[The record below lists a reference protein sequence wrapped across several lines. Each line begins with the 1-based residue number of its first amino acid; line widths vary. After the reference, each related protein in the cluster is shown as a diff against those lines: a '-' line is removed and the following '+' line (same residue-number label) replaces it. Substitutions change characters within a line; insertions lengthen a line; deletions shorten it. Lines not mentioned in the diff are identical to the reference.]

1 MEEYDN
7 ELLDSLDLT
16 APTVEDFLNNINYS
30 IDGAYIPSSFA
41 CDFITF
47 IKLVNGEEGES
58 HKSPVVHYKMLDNIC
73 NNEADTINM
82 CHRGMAK
89 TAVLGEYLFLY
100 LAVFGEIPGFGNVS
114 LAIYVSDSID
124 NGVKNMRKNLEH
136 RWFNS
141 EFLQRYLP
149 NTKFTDTRWEFN
161 NIDGRKFIV
170 KGYGAKALSLDTE
183 LFTETGKITI
193 GECAVGDRI
202 YGIDGKLTSITKK
215 SEVFNKPMYRIELED
230 GRWLKVSED
239 HLNPVTIKQNP
250 NNKVEYVNAVIP
262 TSELLEL
269 PLVHERLRTRKGKSN
284 YTSRENLVFVKNID
298 AIEYPTK
305 ELPIDPYT
313 LGVILGDG
321 RIRKECGSVEL
332 TAHKDEFA
340 HYYKEIPYEFGAYRE
355 DPRSNA
361 ATQSIRK
368 LGPVC
373 KELGINVRGELKFI
387 PDEYWTA
394 SVDQRL
400 SLVQGL
406 MDTDGTCSENGRVT
420 FSSSSYQLCDD
431 LACLVRSLG
440 GSAKFGKC
448 GASNAYRIE
457 VWMNQNCFRL
467 PRKVVRF
474 KARSKDMAIKAISP
488 IPEESSQCIAV
499 DNESRQFIAGCYFP
513 THNTGVRG
521 AKEMGIRPQLAVL
534 DDLLSDEDARSPTV
548 IASIEDTVTK
558 AIDYALD
565 PTHKKIIWSGTP
577 FNASDPLYKA
587 VESGAWKV
595 NVYPVCEKFP
605 CTREEFKG
613 SWEDR
618 FSYDYVMKQY
628 VKSKKSGKIESF
640 NQELMLR
647 IMSEEDRLIKDGDIS
662 WYERKPVL
670 DHKDRYNF
678 YITTDF
684 ATSEKTSA
692 DFSVISV
699 WAYTNNED
707 WLWVDGICAK
717 QDMNQNMD
725 DLFRLV
731 QMYNP
736 MSVGVE
742 VSGQQGGF
750 VSWIQREM
758 SAKNIWFDIASDNNS
773 NRPGIRPNGNKLQ
786 RFHTMVPMFKRHK
799 IKFPIELKNSAEMI
813 QCMDELSLVSNKGF
827 KSKHDDF
834 SDTISMLSVLKP
846 WAPSYEINMEQ
857 SGNGVWISQIDED
870 DLEDDRINSYV
881 V

>member
-89 TAVLGEYLFLY
+89 TTLLGEYLFLY

-170 KGYGAKALSLDTE
+170 KGYGAK
-183 LFTETGKITI
+183 
-193 GECAVGDRI
+193 
-202 YGIDGKLTSITKK
+202 
-215 SEVFNKPMYRIELED
+215 
-230 GRWLKVSED
+230 
-239 HLNPVTIKQNP
+239 
-250 NNKVEYVNAVIP
+250 
-262 TSELLEL
+262 
-269 PLVHERLRTRKGKSN
+269 
-284 YTSRENLVFVKNID
+284 
-298 AIEYPTK
+298 
-305 ELPIDPYT
+305 
-313 LGVILGDG
+313 
-321 RIRKECGSVEL
+321 
-332 TAHKDEFA
+332 
-340 HYYKEIPYEFGAYRE
+340 
-355 DPRSNA
+355 
-361 ATQSIRK
+361 
-368 LGPVC
+368 
-373 KELGINVRGELKFI
+373 
-387 PDEYWTA
+387 
-394 SVDQRL
+394 
-400 SLVQGL
+400 
-406 MDTDGTCSENGRVT
+406 
-420 FSSSSYQLCDD
+420 
-431 LACLVRSLG
+431 
-440 GSAKFGKC
+440 
-448 GASNAYRIE
+448 
-457 VWMNQNCFRL
+457 
-467 PRKVVRF
+467 
-474 KARSKDMAIKAISP
+474 
-488 IPEESSQCIAV
+488 
-499 DNESRQFIAGCYFP
+499 
-513 THNTGVRG
+513 TGVRG